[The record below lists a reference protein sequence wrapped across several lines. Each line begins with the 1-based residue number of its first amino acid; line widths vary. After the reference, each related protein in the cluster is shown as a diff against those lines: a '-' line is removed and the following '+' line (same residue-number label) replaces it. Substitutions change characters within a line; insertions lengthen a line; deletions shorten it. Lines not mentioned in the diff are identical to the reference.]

1 MYKKK
6 VLFKSPVVLSQQ
18 WSVESSDTSI
28 STPRSENSSSSSPSS
43 PWPWDPGLFGGAARP
58 SLASL
63 ACCCSR
69 LCLRHLMRR
78 FWNQTLTWGQKNK
91 TRRTSETLY
100 VNMFLM
106 LHFASLLFKF
116 SVSTFLPELL
126 WAAEPRPG
134 GTSRTRP
141 CTAAVRT
148 PSPAGRAAR
157 WWSWCAS
164 VSTSHL

>member
-1 MYKKK
+1 MT
-6 VLFKSPVVLSQQ
+6 LSQQ
-18 WSVESSDTSI
+18 WSVESSDTSM
-28 STPRSENSSSSSPSS
+28 STSRSENSSSSPSS

-78 FWNQTLTWGQKNK
+78 FWNQTLTWRQN
-91 TRRTSETLY
+91 TRVIRNTVSYGRVHVSVAALCFRSH
-100 VNMFLM
+100 VQN
-106 LHFASLLFKF
+106 LL
-116 SVSTFLPELL
+116 VPEPL

-141 CTAAVRT
+141 CTAAAQT

-164 VSTSHL
+164 ALTSHLWI